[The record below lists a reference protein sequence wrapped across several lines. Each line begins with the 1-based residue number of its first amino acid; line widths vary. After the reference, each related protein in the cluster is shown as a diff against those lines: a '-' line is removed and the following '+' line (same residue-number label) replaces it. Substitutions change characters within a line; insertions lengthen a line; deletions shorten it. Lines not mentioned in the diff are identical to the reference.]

1 MRGVARADGVA
12 RTNGVAR
19 TDGGALDDGRAVC
32 EPVGRRQLDAQVV
45 RFRVRVG
52 TGAPRR
58 GTRRGRGRAI
68 GRWFALRHH
77 ASYYDRLRYSRSS

>member
-1 MRGVARADGVA
+1 MRGVARADGIA

-32 EPVGRRQLDAQVV
+32 EPVGRLQLDRVRQQVV

-68 GRWFALRHH
+68 GRAIGRGAQFILH
-77 ASYYDRLRYSRSS
+77 